1 MDFTSSL
8 CSRMRTYRIQKQW
21 YFRSQDR
28 KCYKL
33 PKGIV
38 SMRTKLGNWTR
49 LAVVVVAMAGTQAGC
64 KSGWKMPGSDM
75 FPWSK
80 KPSESTLAGSS
91 PGLSMPTSNSASP
104 MGPSY
109 KNTPSTLANS
119 NTGMNK
125 SASPYGTAIASGP
138 NFNMPPNNAMASN
151 HGPSMPSMPNG
162 AGVASGANGYATGP
176 YNMAGTANRSGGYTP
191 QTGYG
196 VPPQLPNGF
205 GTTPPQNS
213 MANSM
218 PPAYG
223 GPAGMP
229 PPASTSTYSPM
240 GNGNPTNAMNV
251 GYNAMVN
258 TNPAPSSM
266 PNALPGSYQ
275 QPSGAPVTNQT
286 YAGAA
291 PYRPGSVGRQTS
303 YDFSNPGAG
312 STGMPPANVPNTAN
326 GMPNSVY
333 R

>member
-1 MDFTSSL
+1 
-8 CSRMRTYRIQKQW
+8 MRTYRIQKQW

-80 KPSESTLAGSS
+80 KPTESTLAGSS
-91 PGLSMPTSNSASP
+91 PGLSMPTSTSGSP
-104 MGPSY
+104 VGPSY

-119 NTGMNK
+119 STGMNK
-125 SASPYGTAIASGP
+125 SSSPYGTASAGGP
-138 NFNMPPNNAMASN
+138 SFNMPPNNPMVSS

-162 AGVASGANGYATGP
+162 AGVASGSNGYATGP
-176 YNMAGTANRSGGYTP
+176 YNMGGTSNRTGGYTP

-196 VPPQLPNGF
+196 VSPQSPSGY
-205 GTTPPQNS
+205 GTTSPQNM

-218 PPAYG
+218 PAAYG
-223 GPAGMP
+223 GPAGLP
-229 PPASTSTYSPM
+229 QTAGNSSYTPM
-240 GNGNPTNAMNV
+240 GNGNAIPAMHA
-251 GYNAMVN
+251 GYNAAVHS
-258 TNPAPSSM
+258 NPAQSSM
-266 PNALPGSYQ
+266 PNAFPNAYQ
-275 QPSGAPVTNQT
+275 QPSGTAVANQT
-286 YAGAA
+286 YTGAA
-291 PYRPGSVGRQTS
+291 PYLPGSVGRQTS
-303 YDFSNPGAG
+303 YDFSNQGAG
-312 STGMPPANVPNTAN
+312 STGLPPPVVPNTAN
-326 GMPNSVY
+326 GMPNGLY